1 MEFNNGAVL
10 AALRLALHR
19 QIPWHKRPA
28 IFTLLRSLGLI
39 QTVDQKPP
47 PSTKFLPTLQIAI
60 LTDKGQKEIQ
70 RIEASTRVP
79 GWLDDDY
86 FATFLAEVA
95 FKSVAGGS
103 SGEIERPVL
112 AGTTH

>member
-10 AALRLALHR
+10 EALRLALYR

-28 IFTLLRSLGLI
+28 MFTRLRSQGLI
-39 QTVDQKPP
+39 EIIDQKPP
-47 PSTKFLPTLQIAI
+47 PSTKFLPTLQIAV

-70 RIEASTRVP
+70 RIEASLHVA
-79 GWLDDDY
+79 GWLEDDY

-95 FKSVAGGS
+95 FA
-103 SGEIERPVL
+103 
-112 AGTTH
+112 

>member
-10 AALRLALHR
+10 EALRLALHR

-28 IFTLLRSLGLI
+28 IFTPLRAQGLI
-39 QTVDQKPP
+39 QTFDQKPP
-47 PSTKFLPTLQIAI
+47 PSTKFLPSLRIAV

-70 RIEASTRVP
+70 RIEASMHVA

-86 FATFLAEVA
+86 IATFLEDVA
-95 FKSVAGGS
+95 FA
-103 SGEIERPVL
+103 
-112 AGTTH
+112 

>member
-10 AALRLALHR
+10 EALRLALHR

-28 IFTLLRSLGLI
+28 IFTWLRSQGLI

-47 PSTKFLPTLQIAI
+47 PSAKYLPAHQIAI

-70 RIEASTRVP
+70 RIEASKHVS
-79 GWLDDDY
+79 GWLDGDY
-86 FATFLAEVA
+86 IATFLAEIA
-95 FKSVAGGS
+95 FS
-103 SGEIERPVL
+103 
-112 AGTTH
+112 

>member
-1 MEFNNGAVL
+1 MEFSNGAVL
-10 AALRLALHR
+10 EALRLALYR

-28 IFTLLRSLGLI
+28 IFTSLRSHGLI
-39 QTVDQKPP
+39 QTIDQKPP
-47 PSTKFLPTLQIAI
+47 PSTKCLPTHRIAI

-70 RIEASTRVP
+70 RIEASKHVS

-95 FKSVAGGS
+95 FA
-103 SGEIERPVL
+103 
-112 AGTTH
+112 